1 MSAMP
6 TPTPF
11 RRQTARKVP
20 HARAVLLAL
29 AVLGLLAGCSREADR
44 SAGGGADAGPVG
56 VPGGVVVPPRNDSER
71 TWVGLL
77 PCRDC
82 QGVDTRLVL
91 RTRGARRDYQMVE
104 TYLAEAGG
112 ARFERAGRWVETR
125 VTVDGEEATVF
136 VLDPGQQGQQYR
148 LLADGALVL
157 LEPGGL
163 PPRDPLPYRLQ
174 RL

>member
-1 MSAMP
+1 MP
-6 TPTPF
+6 TP
-11 RRQTARKVP
+11 RP
-20 HARAVLLAL
+20 HCRPLVRPMPGTRTLVFAFALLC
-29 AVLGLLAGCSREADR
+29 LLAGCSRDDERAAR
-44 SAGGGADAGPVG
+44 AGADAGPVG
-56 VPGGVVVPPRNDSER
+56 VPGGVVVPPRIDSER

-112 ARFERAGRWVETR
+112 ARFERDGRWVETR

-136 VLDPGQQGQQYR
+136 VLDPEQPGQQYR
-148 LLADGALVL
+148 LLADGALLL

>member
-1 MSAMP
+1 MP
-6 TPTPF
+6 NPDPTRATTTRPRAA
-11 RRQTARKVP
+11 RRI
-20 HARAVLLAL
+20 AL
-29 AVLGLLAGCSREADR
+29 AACLALGLLAGCGKEAGRDV
-44 SAGGGADAGPVG
+44 AGADAGAVG
-56 VPGGVVVPPRNDSER
+56 VPGGVLVPPRNDSER

-91 RTRGARRDYQMVE
+91 RTRGARRDYQLVE
-104 TYLAEAGG
+104 TYLAESGG

-125 VTVDGEEATVF
+125 VAVDGEEATVF
-136 VLDPGQQGQQYR
+136 VLDPEQPGQQYR

-157 LEPGGL
+157 LDPGGL

>member
-1 MSAMP
+1 MP
-6 TPTPF
+6 TPRTP
-11 RRQTARKVP
+11 RRQTVRPMPRART
-20 HARAVLLAL
+20 VLLVL
-29 AVLGLLAGCSREADR
+29 ACLGLLAGCSRDADR
-44 SAGGGADAGPVG
+44 AARGGADAGPVG